1 VGSRRLPGWQG
12 EVPATESF
20 PELHLRSKAT
30 QQAPRKP
37 ATSSVGGRMQQS
49 VDTNTPEGGGCR
61 REVLASTQELDA
73 TNATAMDVRSQF
85 VYRYNLSNAASTYTH
100 MAVSQPRRGFPN
112 P

>member
-1 VGSRRLPGWQG
+1 
-12 EVPATESF
+12 
-20 PELHLRSKAT
+20 
-30 QQAPRKP
+30 
-37 ATSSVGGRMQQS
+37 MQQS

>member
-1 VGSRRLPGWQG
+1 
-12 EVPATESF
+12 
-20 PELHLRSKAT
+20 
-30 QQAPRKP
+30 
-37 ATSSVGGRMQQS
+37 MQQS

-112 P
+112 PESAFWFPAAPVQTIARPQAARG